1 MGKVKCDTAILVVD
15 DDAMVMDVLVDYLKE
30 LGMTNITQARNSTH
44 ALKLLQDPEFKVEL
58 VLSDWEMPQVDGL
71 TLLKAIRKNPLRRRL
86 RFIMV
91 TSQRSMERF
100 KVTQAARWQVSAYI
114 LKPFRLH
121 LLKEKLW
128 SVMGWEQ
135 DKNSEKVG

>member
-1 MGKVKCDTAILVVD
+1 M
-15 DDAMVMDVLVDYLKE
+15 
-30 LGMTNITQARNSTH
+30 
-44 ALKLLQDPEFKVEL
+44 EL